1 MRRTFL
7 ILLVIFFIPGIA
19 LADDQN
25 PGRSRWSLEIKGG
38 LFNPALDNWR
48 AFYGDRAANEYGG
61 SLAYKLFRQ
70 LEAGLEGGYVRAA
83 GQGFAPAHNYNA
95 GHVVYELYPL
105 SAFVLF
111 RGVLKE
117 DQWLVPYVGGGWTRM
132 YYSEK
137 IDYQDTVT
145 GFADGYHVR
154 GGVQLL
160 LDGMDPDAATSMLLD
175 YGIYHTYLF
184 VEAERTS
191 AKIDTVSSGS
201 VDLGG
206 TSFFAGLLFE
216 F

>member
-1 MRRTFL
+1 M
-7 ILLVIFFIPGIA
+7 LVIFFIPGVA
-19 LADDQN
+19 LAADQ
-25 PGRSRWSLEIKGG
+25 GLERSHWSLEIKGG

-48 AFYGDRAANEYGG
+48 AFYGDRAVGEYGG
-61 SLAYKLFRQ
+61 SLAYKISRQ
-70 LEAGLEGGYVRAA
+70 LESGLEGGYIRAG
-83 GQGFAPAHNYNA
+83 GQGFAPIHNFNA

-111 RGVLKE
+111 RGVISE
-117 DQWLVPYVGGGWTRM
+117 DQWLIPYVGGGWTRM

-137 IDYQDTVT
+137 IDFQDTVK

-154 GGVQLL
+154 GGIQFL
-160 LDGMDPDAATSMLLD
+160 LDGLDRDAATSMLLD

-206 TSFFAGLLFE
+206 TSFLAGFLFE